1 MAYDIS
7 STASGTV
14 RSLGTGVKGPKQY
27 NSTLNRWEKIATT
40 ATSSST
46 GLYADI
52 SINYDGYPA
61 IVNPTQPILATVNW
75 NWPVV
80 SFTTASI
87 VFPSSA
93 GTATIYN
100 NTITQIGPT
109 SYSFA
114 FQFSGTAGYFQIAP
128 GTVQA
133 ADLASTNILQYSSG
147 TIASAVIDPYPILSI
162 VSISASY
169 PIYSIRDPYFG
180 GQLRYFSNNLSTGYV
195 SGNRTLSPRIR
206 VAFQNFA
213 GNVPTTT
220 GGFAYTDVVIDN
232 AAVFDR
238 YTVEY
243 GNPALASTTADT
255 SSDAVRSL
263 MFFYT
268 AGQSFQNAYTRIS
281 MPAGAYQ
288 ENVLANSFQATP
300 IWFYTGPSGNLS
312 VSMTLLYI
320 TGTTILSGVQF
331 DFDLPVV
338 LLREFPSIVGRT
350 VYGQLSNLRVD
361 TSVLSGTR
369 LRADYAALTTT
380 TDYVETISIPS
391 AWATF
396 SGTSTNI
403 IKDGTSNDFFSTRST
418 PSGVISSTASVIV
431 SPLTLTPT
439 APVDN
444 TVDFSDPRLTLSL
457 NRTATGVGYYRIWKT
472 YIGNQMVVPSTQ
484 VPAPSGTTV
493 SIFVGTIITT
503 ATTYVVEIDGGAYAD
518 GYGKY
523 SNYIS
528 YQFTTAPS
536 VTPPGDV
543 IITSSQSWTVPPF
556 INLISVVAVSPG
568 GASPDGYCCTGP
580 FNGTNGGTLAWKN
593 CTTVYGGQVLNATF
607 NSISGDYGN
616 YAQLSSGGTTYI
628 SARTGY
634 APTDY
639 YGGSGT
645 FGGGKGGAGGSVAI
659 CGGGGGGGGA
669 GGYTGVG
676 GAGGA
681 ANNTTPGGPGFAG
694 VGGGGGGGEG
704 GGGCPTYNGGDGGG
718 VGIYGLGANGSG
730 ALVRASIGPGISGG
744 AGSGGS
750 GATYGG
756 GAGGNGYQYYS
767 LHGVRLGGPGV
778 IRIVWG
784 PGRSFPSTNVAS
796 TAS

>member
-147 TIASAVIDPYPILSI
+147 TIASAVIDFYPILSI

-169 PIYSIRDPYFG
+169 PIYSIQDPYFG

-206 VAFQNFA
+206 VAFQNFSGTVA
-213 GNVPTTT
+213 TSSFN
-220 GGFAYTDVVIDN
+220 YLKVVIDN
-232 AAVFDR
+232 AVVFDR
-238 YTVEY
+238 YTTEY
-243 GNPALASTTADT
+243 GNPALASTSADT

-263 MFFYT
+263 MFYYT

-281 MPAGAYQ
+281 MPAGSYQ
-288 ENVLANSFQATP
+288 ENALANSFQATP
-300 IWFYTGPSGNLS
+300 IWFYTGPAGS
-312 VSMTLLYI
+312 VGLSMTLLYI

-361 TSVLSGTR
+361 TSALSGTR
-369 LRADYAALTTT
+369 LRADYTALNTT
-380 TDYVETISIPS
+380 TDYVETIRIPTM
-391 AWATF
+391 WATF

-403 IKDGTSNDFFSTRST
+403 IKDGTSGNFFTTQTT
-418 PSGVISSTASVIV
+418 PDNGGIVRTASVIV

-439 APVDN
+439 APVNN
-444 TVDFSDPRLTLSL
+444 TVDFSDPTLALSL
-457 NRTATGVGYYRIWKT
+457 NRTATSVGYYKIWKT

-493 SIFVGTIITT
+493 SIFVGSIITT
-503 ATTYVVEIDGGAYAD
+503 ATTYVVEFDDGAYLDA
-518 GYGKY
+518 YGKY
-523 SNYIS
+523 SSYVS
-528 YQFTTAPS
+528 YQFTTTAT

-556 INLISVVAVSPG
+556 INRISVVAVSPG
-568 GASPDGYCCTGP
+568 GNSPDGFICCGP
-580 FNGTNGGTLAWKN
+580 FNGSNGGTLAWKN
-593 CTTVYGGQVLNATF
+593 CITVYGGQVLNATF
-607 NSISGDYGN
+607 CSSSN
-616 YAQLSSGGTTYI
+616 YNNGYARLNGASTYI
-628 SARTGY
+628 LARTGVI
-634 APTDY
+634 PTDT
-639 YGGSGT
+639 YGGTGT
-645 FGGGKGGAGGSVAI
+645 FGGGVGGGQGSVAPS
-659 CGGGGGGGGA
+659 GGGGGGGGA
-669 GGYTGVG
+669 GGYRGIG
-676 GAGGA
+676 GKGGD
-681 ANNTTPGGPGFAG
+681 ANNTSPGGPGLAG
-694 VGGGGGGGEG
+694 AGGGGGGGSGAG
-704 GGGCPTYNGGDGGG
+704 GAACTAGGNGGG
-718 VGIYGLGANGSG
+718 VGIYGIGGNGSG
-730 ALVRASIGPGISGG
+730 ASTDVVGTGRAGTP
-744 AGSGGS
+744 GSGGT
-750 GATYGG
+750 GYLYGG
-756 GAGGNGYQYYS
+756 GAGGNGFQS
-767 LHGVRLGGPGV
+767 PGFSGVRQGGPGV

>member
-1 MAYDIS
+1 MAYNIS

-27 NSTLNRWEKIATT
+27 NSALTRWEKIATT
-40 ATSSST
+40 ANSSST

-109 SYSFA
+109 RYSFA

-147 TIASAVIDPYPILSI
+147 TIASAVIDSYPILSI
-162 VSISASY
+162 VSISTSY
-169 PIYSIRDPYFG
+169 PIYSIQDPYFG
-180 GQLRYFSNNLSTGYV
+180 GQLRYFSNNLSSGYA

-206 VAFQNFA
+206 VAFQNFS
-213 GNVPTTT
+213 GNVATSSF
-220 GGFAYTDVVIDN
+220 GYQKVVIDN

-238 YTVEY
+238 YTTEY

-263 MFFYT
+263 MFYYT

-288 ENVLANSFQATP
+288 ENALANSFQATP

-331 DFDLPVV
+331 DFELPVV

-369 LRADYAALTTT
+369 LSADYTALTTT

-403 IKDGTSNDFFSTRST
+403 IKDGTSGNFFSTRST
-418 PSGVISSTASVIV
+418 PTGVISSTASVIV
-431 SPLTLTPT
+431 SPLTLTTT

-444 TVDFSDPRLTLSL
+444 TVNFSDPTLTLSL

-493 SIFVGTIITT
+493 SIFVGSIITT
-503 ATTYVVEIDGGAYAD
+503 ATTYVVEFDDGAYVDA
-518 GYGKY
+518 YGKY
-523 SNYIS
+523 SSYVS
-528 YQFTTAPS
+528 YQFTTTS
-536 VTPPGDV
+536 TVTPPGHV

-556 INLISVVAVSPG
+556 INRISVVAVSPG
-568 GASPDGYCCTGP
+568 GNSPDGYVCCGP
-580 FNGTNGGTLAWKN
+580 FNGSTGGTLAWKN
-593 CTTVYGGQVLNATF
+593 CITVYGGQVLTATICGNA
-607 NSISGDYGN
+607 NYYGGK
-616 YAQLSSGGTTYI
+616 AQLTGASTYI
-628 SARTGY
+628 LASTGY
-634 APTDY
+634 PPTDY
-639 YGGSGT
+639 LGGSGT
-645 FGGGKGGAGGSVAI
+645 FGGGRGGSGGVVALG
-659 CGGGGGGGGA
+659 GGGGGGGGA
-669 GGYTGVG
+669 GGYQGVG
-676 GAGGA
+676 GDGGV
-681 ANNTTPGGPGFAG
+681 ANNSTAGGPGLAG
-694 VGGGGGGGEG
+694 TGGGGGGGSG
-704 GGGCPTYNGGDGGG
+704 AGGDVYSAGGNGGG
-718 VGIYGLGANGSG
+718 VGIYGIGGNGSG
-730 ALVRASIGPGISGG
+730 GTSIVVGSGIPGTP
-744 AGSGGS
+744 GSGGT
-750 GATYGG
+750 GYLYGG
-756 GAGGNGYQYYS
+756 GAGGNGYQP
-767 LHGVRLGGPGV
+767 GTRPGGPGV

>member
-27 NSTLNRWEKIATT
+27 NSILTRWEKIATT

-147 TIASAVIDPYPILSI
+147 TIASAVIDFYPILSI

-169 PIYSIRDPYFG
+169 PIYSIQDPYFG
-180 GQLRYFSNNLSTGYV
+180 GQLRYFSNNLSSGYV

-206 VAFQNFA
+206 VAFQNFSGSVA
-213 GNVPTTT
+213 TSSFT
-220 GGFAYTDVVIDN
+220 YLKVVIDN

-238 YTVEY
+238 FIAEY
-243 GNPALASTTADT
+243 GNPALASTNSDAA
-255 SSDAVRSL
+255 SDAVRSL
-263 MFFYT
+263 MFYYT

-281 MPAGAYQ
+281 MPAGSYQ
-288 ENVLANSFQATP
+288 ENALANSFQATP

-331 DFDLPVV
+331 DFELPVV

-369 LRADYAALTTT
+369 LRADYTALTTT

-403 IKDGTSNDFFSTRST
+403 IKDGTSGDFFSTRST
-418 PSGVISSTASVIV
+418 PTGVISSTASVIV

-439 APVDN
+439 APVNN
-444 TVDFSDPRLTLSL
+444 TVDFSDPTLALSL
-457 NRTATGVGYYRIWKT
+457 NRTATSVGYYKIWKT

-493 SIFVGTIITT
+493 SIFVGSIITT
-503 ATTYVVEIDGGAYAD
+503 ATTYVVEFDDGAYVDA
-518 GYGKY
+518 YGKY
-523 SNYIS
+523 SNYVS
-528 YQFTTAPS
+528 YQFTTTAT
-536 VTPPGDV
+536 VTPPGHM

-556 INLISVVAVSPG
+556 INRISVVAVSPG
-568 GASPDGYCCTGP
+568 GNSPDGYNYCGP
-580 FNGTNGGTLAWKN
+580 FAGSVGGTLAWKN
-593 CTTVYGGQVLNATF
+593 CIPVYGGQVLTATICG
-607 NSISGDYGN
+607 NQNYYGGN
-616 YAQLSSGGTTYI
+616 AQLTGTSTYI
-628 SARTGY
+628 CARTGY
-634 APTDY
+634 VPVDY
-639 YGGSGT
+639 YVGSGT
-645 FGGGKGGAGGSVAI
+645 FGGAAGGAGGAVAPS
-659 CGGGGGGGGA
+659 GGGGGGGGA
-669 GGYTGVG
+669 GGYRGIG
-676 GAGGA
+676 GKGGD
-681 ANNTTPGGPGFAG
+681 ANNTSPGGPGSAG
-694 VGGGGGGGEG
+694 TGGGGGGGSG
-704 GGGCPTYNGGDGGG
+704 AGGDAYNAGGNGGG
-718 VGIYGLGANGSG
+718 VGIYGIGGNGSG
-730 ALVRASIGPGISGG
+730 ASTDVVGCGIPGTP
-744 AGSGGS
+744 GSGGT
-750 GATYGG
+750 GYLYGG
-756 GAGGNGYQYYS
+756 GAGGNGYQNYS
-767 LHGVRLGGPGV
+767 NHGVRQGGPGV